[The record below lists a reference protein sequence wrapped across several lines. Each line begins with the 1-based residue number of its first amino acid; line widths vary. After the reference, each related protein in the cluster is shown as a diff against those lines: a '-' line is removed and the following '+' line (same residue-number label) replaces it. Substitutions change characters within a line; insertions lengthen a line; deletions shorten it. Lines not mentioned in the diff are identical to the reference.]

1 MLISVYSSLNVYVV
15 NIELKNNDGATP
27 MEVARMLGHQEM
39 VDLLETNEQ
48 TLSRSPLIFR
58 TKSATLDSSSV
69 PKSRTSSP
77 G

>member
-27 MEVARMLGHQEM
+27 MEVARMLGYQEM
-39 VDLLETNEQ
+39 VDLLETKEQ
-48 TLSRSPLIFR
+48 TVSRNPLIFT